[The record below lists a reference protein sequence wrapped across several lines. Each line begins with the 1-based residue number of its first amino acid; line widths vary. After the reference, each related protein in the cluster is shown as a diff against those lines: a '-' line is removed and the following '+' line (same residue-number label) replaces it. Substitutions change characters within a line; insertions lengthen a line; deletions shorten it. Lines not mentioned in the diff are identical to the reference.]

1 MSGFFSRRLVPPGPE
16 QIPPGRDLA
25 LEGLRGLS
33 ALAVFYGHAIAPI
46 PCLDPSYSP
55 PAPFWWFDMAS
66 VAVLIFFVLSGYV
79 IGLTVKTS
87 FTAPAVRGYLA
98 RRLLRIA
105 PVNTAAVLISW
116 ALAPRTA
123 VGTVLGNLGLLENY
137 NPYLFGWRVPV
148 MLNNASLWTLNFE
161 VLYYLMFLA
170 IWRLAPRLGWLLC
183 TLAVA
188 TVAAVGLPG
197 FPAFIS
203 CYACGS
209 LYWVAGLSIAW
220 LAPRDAGHGN
230 WPSALLVAAV
240 MWPLAPFW
248 AFSSALHFPDLP
260 IPPLSLRRLDIL
272 PVCVWLILVLTGRAR
287 RWHQRL
293 ALFSLTVASLALFV
307 RFATGDFGDIGE
319 GPFVAY
325 AAVIA
330 LAWTLVKWRPEPL
343 LLVRMAPFGAVSY
356 ALYAVSLAL
365 QFGILA
371 QPLLPRGTAWSYS
384 LRFALLALLSF
395 GLAWMLDQKLQPELR
410 RRFIGP
416 RPAGAP
422 PRRA

>member
-1 MSGFFSRRLVPPGPE
+1 
-16 QIPPGRDLA
+16 
-25 LEGLRGLS
+25 
-33 ALAVFYGHAIAPI
+33 
-46 PCLDPSYSP
+46 
-55 PAPFWWFDMAS
+55 
-66 VAVLIFFVLSGYV
+66 
-79 IGLTVKTS
+79 
-87 FTAPAVRGYLA
+87 
-98 RRLLRIA
+98 
-105 PVNTAAVLISW
+105 
-116 ALAPRTA
+116 
-123 VGTVLGNLGLLENY
+123 
-137 NPYLFGWRVPV
+137 
-148 MLNNASLWTLNFE
+148 
-161 VLYYLMFLA
+161 
-170 IWRLAPRLGWLLC
+170 
-183 TLAVA
+183 
-188 TVAAVGLPG
+188 
-197 FPAFIS
+197 
-203 CYACGS
+203 
-209 LYWVAGLSIAW
+209 
-220 LAPRDAGHGN
+220 
-230 WPSALLVAAV
+230 
-240 MWPLAPFW
+240 
-248 AFSSALHFPDLP
+248 
-260 IPPLSLRRLDIL
+260 
-272 PVCVWLILVLTGRAR
+272 
-287 RWHQRL
+287 
-293 ALFSLTVASLALFV
+293 VASLALFV